1 MITDDCEHKKIPM
14 ELTKVEHDII
24 MDLRSAKPFEEVRI
38 TKDQLGRF
46 DSYLFVSTQKKIYSG
61 SKAHFS

>member
-1 MITDDCEHKKIPM
+1 MVDETETKRFPLD
-14 ELTKVEHDII
+14 LTKVEHDII

-46 DSYLFVSTQKKIYSG
+46 DSYLFVSTQKKMYSG
-61 SKAHFS
+61 KKSQFI